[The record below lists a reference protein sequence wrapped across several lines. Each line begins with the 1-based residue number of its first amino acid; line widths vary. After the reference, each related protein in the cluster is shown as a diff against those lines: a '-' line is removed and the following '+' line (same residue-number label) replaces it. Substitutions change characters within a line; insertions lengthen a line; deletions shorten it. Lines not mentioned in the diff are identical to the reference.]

1 MRLSLSSTS
10 TRTFVAIPAVVI
22 AEQLMSR
29 RRIHFKYVTFLIWG
43 YLQYKF
49 SGDYRI
55 KRAGGPA
62 GMSQGFPDEIV
73 TDGIYGVTRNPMYL
87 GHLIFLLGLMLMTRS
102 PLALAIF
109 SSVLPWYKKRAQI
122 DEDRLTKKFGSDYLA
137 YKESVPRWVPVPKV
151 IQERLSRLAA

>member
-1 MRLSLSSTS
+1 
-10 TRTFVAIPAVVI
+10 
-22 AEQLMSR
+22 
-29 RRIHFKYVTFLIWG
+29 
-43 YLQYKF
+43 
-49 SGDYRI
+49 
-55 KRAGGPA
+55 
-62 GMSQGFPDEIV
+62 MSQGFPDEIV